1 MALPPRLGAG
11 GQPCPGSGDGME
23 MRMQCDVVR
32 MGWDEDAVDGMRWGE
47 DMVG

>member
-1 MALPPRLGAG
+1 MWHMALPPRLGAG

-32 MGWDEDAVDGMRWGE
+32 MGWDEDAVGWDAMG
-47 DMVG
+47 